1 MTVREML
8 AKARVVPVMT
18 VSDVTLGVDLAKAL
32 VAGGLSMLEVTLRTK
47 EALKAVEA
55 IAKALP
61 EATVGVGTLT
71 RPQEFK
77 ASRDAGAVFA
87 VSPGLTP
94 RLAEAGKGSGLA
106 YLPSAITPSEV
117 MAARE
122 WGYTTLKFF
131 PCKAAGGIGA
141 LKNFEPVFADVAF
154 CPTGGLRHGRFSRL
168 SRAFQRGRCRRH
180 LDDAGNAGQGE
191 GLGRHHRAR
200 PPGGALIAI
209 APRGSP

>member
-1 MTVREML
+1 MTVRDML

-18 VSDVTLGVDLAKAL
+18 VHDVAQGVDLAKAL
-32 VAGGLSMLEVTLRTK
+32 VAGGLTMLEVTLRTK

-55 IAKALP
+55 IAKAVP
-61 EATVGVGTLT
+61 TATVGVGTLT
-71 RPQEFK
+71 RPEEFK
-77 ASRDAGAVFA
+77 ASSDAGAVFA

-94 RLAEAGKGSGLA
+94 RLAEAGKASGIA

-131 PCKAAGGIGA
+131 PCKAAGGLGA

-154 CPTGGLRHGRFSRL
+154 CPTGGLGMDDFRDYLAL
-168 SRAFQRGRCRRH
+168 SNVVACGGTWMMPAT
-180 LDDAGNAGQGE
+180 LIKAGDWQGITA
-191 GLGRHHRAR
+191 LAR
-200 PPGGALIAI
+200 QAA
-209 APRGSP
+209 R

>member
-1 MTVREML
+1 MTVRDML

-18 VSDVTLGVDLAKAL
+18 VHDPTEGLELARAL
-32 VAGGLSMLEVTLRTK
+32 VAGGLTMLEVTLRTSQ
-47 EALKAVEA
+47 ALAAVEA
-55 IAKALP
+55 IATVLP

-71 RPQEFK
+71 RPEEFK
-77 ASRDAGAVFA
+77 AARDAGAVFA

-154 CPTGGLRHGRFSRL
+154 CPTGGLGMDDFGDYLAL
-168 SRAFQRGRCRRH
+168 SNVVA
-180 LDDAGNAGQGE
+180 AGGTWMMPATLVKAKDWAGITA
-191 GLGRHHRAR
+191 LAR
-200 PPGGALIAI
+200 QAA
-209 APRGSP
+209 R

>member
-1 MTVREML
+1 MNVRDML
-8 AKARVVPVMT
+8 KAARVVPVMT
-18 VSDVTLGVDLAKAL
+18 VHD
-32 VAGGLSMLEVTLRTK
+32 VAGGVELARALVEGGLTMLEVTLRTK

-61 EATVGVGTLT
+61 KATVGVGTLT
-71 RPQEFK
+71 KPEEFK

-87 VSPGLTP
+87 VSPGLTE
-94 RLAEAGKGSGLA
+94 RLAEAGKESGLA

-154 CPTGGLRHGRFSRL
+154 CPTGGLTMDDFRDFLALGNVVAAGGTWMMPATLIKSGDWKGIATLARHSA
-168 SRAFQRGRCRRH
+168 S
-180 LDDAGNAGQGE
+180 
-191 GLGRHHRAR
+191 
-200 PPGGALIAI
+200 
-209 APRGSP
+209 

>member
-18 VSDVTLGVDLAKAL
+18 VHDPAEGVELARAL

-47 EALKAVEA
+47 QALAAVEA

-71 RPQEFK
+71 RPEEFK
-77 ASRDAGAVFA
+77 QSRDAGAVFA

-154 CPTGGLRHGRFSRL
+154 CPTGGLGMDDFRDYLAL
-168 SRAFQRGRCRRH
+168 SNVVA
-180 LDDAGNAGQGE
+180 AGGTWMMPATLVKARDWAGIT
-191 GLGRHHRAR
+191 GLAR
-200 PPGGALIAI
+200 QAA
-209 APRGSP
+209 R

>member
-1 MTVREML
+1 MNVRDML
-8 AKARVVPVMT
+8 KSARVIPVMT
-18 VSDVTLGVDLAKAL
+18 VTDVSRGVELAKAL
-32 VAGGLSMLEVTLRTK
+32 VEGGLSMLEVTLRTK

-61 EATVGVGTLT
+61 KATVGVGTLT
-71 RPQEFK
+71 RPEEFK
-77 ASRDAGAVFA
+77 AARDAGAVFA
-87 VSPGLTP
+87 VSPGLTE

-154 CPTGGLRHGRFSRL
+154 CPTGGL
-168 SRAFQRGRCRRH
+168 AM
-180 LDDAGNAGQGE
+180 DDFRDYLALANVVAAGGTWMMPANLVKAGDWAGITK
-191 GLGRHHRAR
+191 LAR
-200 PPGGALIAI
+200 QTA
-209 APRGSP
+209 S